1 MRQIEKEMNRAFFNG
16 YDFHKSNT
24 DVDINATVWD
34 RKLNQWT
41 KFAAVVRLHGN
52 LIAAKD
58 YDGNLWFSCAG
69 WSSATTR
76 SRLQALGAPARIK
89 NFQMINTETG
99 EPFPCALTKMYS
111 N

>member
-24 DVDINATVWD
+24 SVETDVTTWD
-34 RKLNQWT
+34 YNNNSWI

-58 YDGNLWFSCAG
+58 YDGNLYYSNAG

-76 SRLQALGAPARIK
+76 SRLSALGAPCQIK
-89 NFQMINTETG
+89 NFQMIDTRTG
-99 EPFPCALTKMYS
+99 EPFPRVLTKMYF

>member
-1 MRQIEKEMNRAFFNG
+1 MRQIEKEMNRAFFND
-16 YDFHKSNT
+16 YNFHKSNT
-24 DVDINATVWD
+24 SVETDVTIWD
-34 RKLNQWT
+34 YNNNSWI

-69 WSSATTR
+69 WSSQTTR

-89 NFQMINTETG
+89 DFQMINTETG
-99 EPFPCALTKMYS
+99 KPFPRVLTKMYF